1 MFLGS
6 SSTIGNSSK
15 NQTMKP
21 WSLKPVERH
30 SATIEGS
37 QLRPA
42 GYCYNLSTI
51 QSRFMIELLE
61 SLGFEET
68 FNWGV
73 KEGRHYYVAPY
84 PIPSPTMTM
93 IQWKDM
99 SFPTHNKDF
108 HWKWEQL
115 FKEEPGFE
123 GFHAGNHYG
132 I

>member
-1 MFLGS
+1 
-6 SSTIGNSSK
+6 
-15 NQTMKP
+15 MKP

-42 GYCYNLSTI
+42 GYCYNLSEI
-51 QSRFMIELLE
+51 QMRFLIELLE
-61 SLGFEET
+61 SLGFEQT
-68 FNWGV
+68 GFWNV
-73 KEGRHYYVAPY
+73 KSGRHFYVGLME
-84 PIPSPTMTM
+84 SGVHMV
-93 IQWKDM
+93 QWKDM
-99 SFPTHNKDF
+99 AFPAHNKDF
-108 HWKWEQL
+108 HWKWEHL

>member
-1 MFLGS
+1 
-6 SSTIGNSSK
+6 
-15 NQTMKP
+15 
-21 WSLKPVERH
+21 
-30 SATIEGS
+30 
-37 QLRPA
+37 
-42 GYCYNLSTI
+42 
-51 QSRFMIELLE
+51 MIELLE
-61 SLGFEET
+61 SLGFTET
-68 FNWGV
+68 FNWSV
-73 KEGRHYYVAPY
+73 KEGRHYYVGPY
-84 PIPSPTMTM
+84 TIYNPANTMTM

>member
-1 MFLGS
+1 
-6 SSTIGNSSK
+6 
-15 NQTMKP
+15 MKP

-37 QLRPA
+37 WLRPA
-42 GYCYNLSTI
+42 GYCYNLTDI
-51 QSRFMIELLE
+51 QISFLVELLE
-61 SLGFEET
+61 SLEFQQTG
-68 FNWGV
+68 NWAV
-73 KEGRHYYVAPY
+73 KTGRHYKIGLYVHSA
-84 PIPSPTMTM
+84 IM

-99 SFPTHNKDF
+99 AFPTHNKDF
-108 HWKWEQL
+108 NWQWEQL

>member
-1 MFLGS
+1 MNYLE
-6 SSTIGNSSK
+6 I
-15 NQTMKP
+15 

-42 GYCYNLSTI
+42 GYCYDISTI
-51 QSRFMIELLE
+51 QLRFMVELLE

-73 KEGRHYYVAPY
+73 KEGRHYYVGPY
-84 PIPSPTMTM
+84 TLYNPANTMTM
-93 IQWKDM
+93 VQWKDM

-108 HWKWEQL
+108 NWKWEQL

>member
-1 MFLGS
+1 
-6 SSTIGNSSK
+6 
-15 NQTMKP
+15 MKP

-42 GYCYNLSTI
+42 GYCYNLSEI
-51 QSRFMIELLE
+51 QMRFLIELLE
-61 SLGFEET
+61 SLGFEQT
-68 FNWGV
+68 GDWSV
-73 KEGRHYYVAPY
+73 KSGRHFYVGLLVSHRVNY
-84 PIPSPTMTM
+84 VMV
-93 IQWKDM
+93 QWKDM
-99 SFPTHNKDF
+99 SFSMHNKEF
-108 HWKWEQL
+108 NWEWEQL